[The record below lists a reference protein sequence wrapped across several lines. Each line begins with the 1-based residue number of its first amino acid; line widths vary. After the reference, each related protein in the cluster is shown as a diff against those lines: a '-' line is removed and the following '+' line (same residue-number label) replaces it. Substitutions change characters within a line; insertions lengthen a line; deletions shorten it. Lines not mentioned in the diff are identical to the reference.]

1 MRFQD
6 ELRKSLK
13 TREQLREE
21 AAEAETRRNHSLA
34 KSLYAELKEE
44 ILRKARC
51 SEAVCGKLTGTF
63 DMGTQYDPF
72 IKSTV
77 LTADSKSYEVEDMKM
92 LDAVCADLC
101 ELAAADSIVLGE
113 PFLHVTDGD
122 EHLRRMDQ
130 RVRRRFGKLSCKI
143 ENTANRHI
151 YAHVAV
157 DYECRV

>member
-1 MRFQD
+1 MSFQD

-13 TREQLREE
+13 TKEQLRYE
-21 AAEAETRRNHSLA
+21 AAEAEARRNHNLA

-77 LTADSKSYEVEDMKM
+77 RTVDSKSYEVEDMKM